1 MHRGL
6 APWAKAKVAGS
17 SSRQIKR
24 HMPQE
29 MSRSRSPPGQIHTL
43 PPVSFQYTAAAEAK
57 TIRSLRREVLRLTLT
72 VDALKKGSDERGFL
86 IAKLKLA
93 REELDAMIEDQ
104 QIFLSMSGDT
114 NDDTDDRVFSTPII
128 SCEEGC
134 ERLHPDKIIPTPP
147 LFASSLIIQQL
158 ENKLL
163 RATKYSLEW
172 FQVKKEID
180 LQTLVHFETTRN
192 NTPTNTVCLIHQR

>member
-1 MHRGL
+1 
-6 APWAKAKVAGS
+6 
-17 SSRQIKR
+17 
-24 HMPQE
+24 
-29 MSRSRSPPGQIHTL
+29 
-43 PPVSFQYTAAAEAK
+43 
-57 TIRSLRREVLRLTLT
+57 VLRLTLT

-93 REELDAMIEDQ
+93 REELDAMLEDQ
-104 QIFLSMSGDT
+104 HIFLSMSGDT
-114 NDDTDDRVFSTPII
+114 NDEEDRLFSSPIER
-128 SCEEGC
+128 CD
-134 ERLHPDKIIPTPP
+134 RLHPDKIIPTPP

-180 LQTLVHFETTRN
+180 LQALISFETTRK

>member
-1 MHRGL
+1 MSP
-6 APWAKAKVAGS
+6 A
-17 SSRQIKR
+17 RQT
-24 HMPQE
+24 HP
-29 MSRSRSPPGQIHTL
+29 L
-43 PPVSFQYTAAAEAK
+43 PPVSFQYTAAAEAE

-93 REELDAMIEDQ
+93 REELDAVLEDQ

-114 NDDTDDRVFSTPII
+114 NDDDDRVFSTPII
-128 SCEEGC
+128 SEEGC
-134 ERLHPDKIIPTPP
+134 ERLDPDKIPPTPP
-147 LFASSLIIQQL
+147 LFASSRIIQQL

-180 LQTLVHFETTRN
+180 LQTLIHFETTRK
-192 NTPTNTVCLIHQR
+192 NTPTNTVCLIHKR

>member
-1 MHRGL
+1 M
-6 APWAKAKVAGS
+6 
-17 SSRQIKR
+17 
-24 HMPQE
+24 
-29 MSRSRSPPGQIHTL
+29 PPGQIHPL
-43 PPVSFQYTAAAEAK
+43 PPLSFQYTAAAEAE
-57 TIRSLRREVLRLTLT
+57 TIRSLRREVLRLILT

-86 IAKLKLA
+86 IAKLNLA
-93 REELDAMIEDQ
+93 REELDAMVEDQ

-114 NDDTDDRVFSTPII
+114 NGDDDRVFSSPIT
-128 SCEEGC
+128 SEEGC
-134 ERLHPDKIIPTPP
+134 DRLHPDKIPPTPP
-147 LFASSLIIQQL
+147 LFASSRIIQEL

-180 LQTLVHFETTRN
+180 LQTLIHFETTRK